1 MYKSIRIIA
10 IILLILLGIS
20 AMFGGGAFIIDPSGE
35 LIQVPISLLE
45 HSPFST
51 FLIPGLILFLFNGV
65 SSIVIT
71 ILVIRKYR
79 FYAEL
84 VILQG
89 IVQIVWI
96 VFQLIMIRSISILHY
111 IFFTIGSLL
120 IISGAILLKKS
131 KYSAQ

>member
-1 MYKSIRIIA
+1 MKILRIAA
-10 IILLILLGIS
+10 IILLIFLGIS
-20 AMFGGGAFIIDPSGE
+20 AIFGGGAFIIDPSGE
-35 LIQVPISLLE
+35 LIQMPISLLE

-71 ILVIRKYR
+71 ILLIRKYG
-79 FYAEL
+79 FYTEL

-89 IVQIVWI
+89 IIRDVWI
-96 VFQLIMIRSISILHY
+96 VVQLIMIQSISVLHY
-111 IFFTIGSLL
+111 IFFTVGALL
-120 IISGAILLKKS
+120 IISGFILRKKT